1 MSIME
6 EEKNVAPEMEAAAE
20 EIVHEDKPLSETGYV
35 VNPDGTVSSRE
46 EAKEGWDAN

>member
-6 EEKNVAPEMEAAAE
+6 NENAVTPEMEAAAE
-20 EIVHEDKPLSETGYV
+20 EVVHEEKPLSETGYV